1 MAHREGQ
8 VQAKELG
15 WSLSLAQNLWWLP
28 ITYRLLPP
36 PDGERQSKGI
46 DGLATLGDS
55 CRLRGGQVFVQLSKP
70 PRSSRGGAG
79 GGRQAGELPLPP
91 ATSSHPSITHTLPSV
106 SMPTPPPT
114 HGSSLAGPD

>member
-55 CRLRGGQVFVQLSKP
+55 C
-70 PRSSRGGAG
+70 
-79 GGRQAGELPLPP
+79 
-91 ATSSHPSITHTLPSV
+91 
-106 SMPTPPPT
+106 
-114 HGSSLAGPD
+114 